1 MRIVICLRILLFV
14 SGREYSL
21 KFYTIKLPRF
31 LGGFIRAILGTFKK
45 G

>member
-1 MRIVICLRILLFV
+1 M
-14 SGREYSL
+14 

-31 LGGFIRAILGTFKK
+31 LGGIVKALLGSFRK

>member
-1 MRIVICLRILLFV
+1 M
-14 SGREYSL
+14 

-31 LGGFIRAILGTFKK
+31 LGGFIRAILGSFKK